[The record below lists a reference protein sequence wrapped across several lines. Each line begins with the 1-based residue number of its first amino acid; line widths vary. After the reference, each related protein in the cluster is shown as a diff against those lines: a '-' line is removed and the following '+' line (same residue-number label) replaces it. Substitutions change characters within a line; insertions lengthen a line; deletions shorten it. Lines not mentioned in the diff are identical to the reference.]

1 MGLLDTLSAIKK
13 EGFDP
18 KNDTI
23 NKSQRLEAGDYPV
36 RLKSVE
42 AGQNNFGQDQIA
54 VTLEVASGKDK
65 NRLETLYISFDEGIP
80 PFVLEKNGRTLLKLS
95 AMAGVEFTQKDLA
108 DEYSASE
115 ALAKGIGKQ
124 FKMNLTISPNK
135 KNPQYPYRNHDFETL
150 QVQTGEGFMDID
162 SEDLPF

>member
-1 MGLLDTLSAIKK
+1 MGLLETLKAIKE
-13 EGFDP
+13 EGFDA
-18 KNDTI
+18 KKDTI

-42 AGQNNFGQDQIA
+42 AGQNNFGQDQISI
-54 VTLEVASGKDK
+54 TLEVASGKDK
-65 NRLETLYISFDEGIP
+65 DRLETLYVSFDEAIP
-80 PFVLEKNGRTLLKLS
+80 PFVLEKNGRTLLKL
-95 AMAGVEFTQKDLA
+95 ATMTGIEFTQKDLA
-108 DEYSASE
+108 DEYSASD
-115 ALAKGIGKQ
+115 ALANGIGKQ

-135 KNPQYPYRNHDFETL
+135 KNPQYPYRNYDFEPL

>member
-1 MGLLDTLSAIKK
+1 M
-13 EGFDP
+13 
-18 KNDTI
+18 
-23 NKSQRLEAGDYPV
+23 V
-36 RLKSVE
+36 
-42 AGQNNFGQDQIA
+42 
-54 VTLEVASGKDK
+54 
-65 NRLETLYISFDEGIP
+65 
-80 PFVLEKNGRTLLKLS
+80 
-95 AMAGVEFTQKDLA
+95 GVEFTQKDLA

-135 KNPQYPYRNHDFETL
+135 KNPQYPYRNYDFETL